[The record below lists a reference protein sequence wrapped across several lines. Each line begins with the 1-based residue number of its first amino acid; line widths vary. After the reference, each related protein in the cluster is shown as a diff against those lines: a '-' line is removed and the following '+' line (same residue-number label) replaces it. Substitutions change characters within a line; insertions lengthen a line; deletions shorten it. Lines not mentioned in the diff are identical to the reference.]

1 MVIEIDFNSDE
12 AIYVQLMNQII
23 MGIATSRL
31 QEGDPL
37 PSVRQLADTVGIN
50 MHTVNKAYSLLR
62 QEGFVTI
69 DRRRGAIIAVD
80 ENKIK
85 AMEEMKENLI
95 VALAKGCCRN
105 VSREE
110 VHGLIDEI
118 YDEYGIDLDEE
129 EEALKAKKK
138 EEKQEKK
145 AQKASKQVSKK
156 ASKKY
161 DDEDEFEGYDEDDLW
176 VTENIAKAM
185 EKPKKQ
191 KSVKHATAKKAAAK
205 GVRSLDETGPAIRK
219 PVKNINLQ
227 DTYDFEKFSPLDE
240 EEFDNFEGYYSDDD
254 YDMFGSNDY
263 DYDDDE
269 LFDATADLL
278 SNHPEKKKSHAEMDD
293 TFKMDVIDLD

>member
-23 MGIATSRL
+23 LGIATSRL

-37 PSVRQLADTVGIN
+37 PSVRQLADTIGIN

-227 DTYDFEKFSPLDE
+227 DTDDFEKFTPLDE

-278 SNHPEKKKSHAEMDD
+278 SNHPEKKRSHAEMDD

>member
-1 MVIEIDFNSDE
+1 
-12 AIYVQLMNQII
+12 
-23 MGIATSRL
+23 
-31 QEGDPL
+31 
-37 PSVRQLADTVGIN
+37 
-50 MHTVNKAYSLLR
+50 
-62 QEGFVTI
+62 
-69 DRRRGAIIAVD
+69 
-80 ENKIK
+80 
-85 AMEEMKENLI
+85 MEEMKENLI

-110 VHGLIDEI
+110 VHRLIDEI

-156 ASKKY
+156 AAKKY

-227 DTYDFEKFSPLDE
+227 DTDDFEKFTPLDE

-278 SNHPEKKKSHAEMDD
+278 SNHPEKKRSHAEMDD